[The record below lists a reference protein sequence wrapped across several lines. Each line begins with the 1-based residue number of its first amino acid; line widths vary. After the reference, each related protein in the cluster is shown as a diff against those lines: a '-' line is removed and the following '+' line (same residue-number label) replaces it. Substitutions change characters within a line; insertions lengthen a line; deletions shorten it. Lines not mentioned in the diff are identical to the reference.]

1 MNTKTILLVI
11 AVLLA
16 AIAGILLYQ
25 QANQPETAGEQL
37 EEALNDVADDV
48 GDAVDG
54 VADSIED
61 ATEESDGKH

>member
-25 QANQPETAGEQL
+25 QVTEPKTAGEQF
-37 EEALNDVADDV
+37 EEALNEVADDI
-48 GDAVDG
+48 GDAVDDM
-54 VADSIED
+54 ADSIED
-61 ATEESDGKH
+61 AAEDSDGKY